1 MKHPHQG
8 AIELLTGH
16 ASKHY
21 TGYLNL
27 TAANQHD
34 DAKAHYDRYVELN
47 TAAQFL
53 AQNLP
58 SGVLNPA
65 QIEPL
70 HVAPTLPSR
79 FPPTFL
85 TPN

>member
-8 AIELLTGH
+8 AIELLTVH

-21 TGYLNL
+21 TAYLNL
-27 TAANQHD
+27 TAATEHD

-53 AQNLP
+53 SQNLP

-65 QIEPL
+65 EVTPVL
-70 HVAPTLPSR
+70 VAPTLPSR
-79 FPPTFL
+79 FPST
-85 TPN
+85 

>member
-8 AIELLTGH
+8 AIEILTGH

-21 TGYLNL
+21 TAYLNL
-27 TAANQHD
+27 TSTTSHD

-58 SGVLNPA
+58 SGVLKPSTVT
-65 QIEPL
+65 PVF
-70 HVAPTLPSR
+70 VAPTLPSR
-79 FPPTFL
+79 FPST
-85 TPN
+85 